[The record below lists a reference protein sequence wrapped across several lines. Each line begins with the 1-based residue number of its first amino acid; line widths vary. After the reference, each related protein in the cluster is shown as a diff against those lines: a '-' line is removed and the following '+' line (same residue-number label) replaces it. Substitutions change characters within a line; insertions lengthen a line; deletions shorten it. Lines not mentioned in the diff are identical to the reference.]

1 MTLRGATFTRRR
13 EPDPSNASPSRDTAT
28 VRRRYV
34 CNVHRHC
41 RCSGRGGLL
50 DELVVVEVVAETEAE
65 FLCALLRDA
74 GISCMHRQS
83 NYGAGASDG
92 LPVGGPQEV
101 MVRAEDLASARKV
114 LRKR

>member
-1 MTLRGATFTRRR
+1 MSVQT
-13 EPDPSNASPSRDTAT
+13 STAT
-28 VRRRYV
+28 ARAAAEG
-34 CNVHRHC
+34 
-41 RCSGRGGLL
+41 SLL
-50 DELVVVEVVAETEAE
+50 DELVVVDVVAETEAE
-65 FLCALLRDA
+65 LLCALLRDA

-101 MVRAEDLASARKV
+101 MVRAEDLASAREV